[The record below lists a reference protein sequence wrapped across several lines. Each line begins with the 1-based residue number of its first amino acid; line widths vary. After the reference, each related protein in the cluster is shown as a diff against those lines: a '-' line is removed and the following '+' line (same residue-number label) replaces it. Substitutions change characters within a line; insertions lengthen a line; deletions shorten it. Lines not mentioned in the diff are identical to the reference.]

1 MVRPE
6 TWKLG
11 RPRMPSAL
19 FADSVARLAGD
30 DRGVGDLF
38 HQPGAEHWSRDA
50 EDHVVIGHFG
60 REVRLLH
67 RAGRCR
73 AGTSVD
79 REQRVDAPVRRAV
92 VIPHEAGLAYRP
104 VDREERRDRIRAAI
118 EVGECDLGIDGRAR
132 STDRRLRVTAA
143 AAIEVHSRSKALVD
157 LLRFVEVDLS
167 RGEIFELLRGE
178 SRDRRP
184 RRRRAGRTPGSVAL
198 TAVTVCDAVPI

>member
-30 DRGVGDLF
+30 DRGVGDLL

-92 VIPHEAGLAYRP
+92 VIPHEAGLSYRP
-104 VDREERRDRIRAAI
+104 VDERNEGTASVPPLRLANAI
-118 EVGECDLGIDGRAR
+118 WG
-132 STDRRLRVTAA
+132 
-143 AAIEVHSRSKALVD
+143 
-157 LLRFVEVDLS
+157 
-167 RGEIFELLRGE
+167 
-178 SRDRRP
+178 
-184 RRRRAGRTPGSVAL
+184 L
-198 TAVTVCDAVPI
+198 TAGLDPPTAGCA